1 MIAKYILIFISL
13 LKLSYN
19 LYALNPEQFFK
30 YVDEEKVD
38 KSKLDDILKTLSK
51 GLEEVYAFYTLSNNP
66 PKTGYPDI
74 THNKVN
80 ITEELLKID
89 TTNKNYYNFYQD
101 FVKVFSKVKDGHTTI
116 TFKGLNSFTERL
128 YKYEASIYFPI
139 IFYIKNDTNGIPKMY
154 GKPNKDIKLNRKFT
168 NSDDIF
174 NKIEKNINVPIN
186 LIKGKNPF
194 DFINGFISQFAE
206 LRNPHGSFTQSF
218 NMINKINLGLIPIYK
233 ENTTNFTV
241 EYENGVKFETD
252 LLFIFKE
259 NIFKNR
265 DLTPVASIQNYFFDS
280 KNFDKMINDFI
291 FIPEVKEF
299 PYELIKIDKYGKFK
313 LKLDSNINSIKGG
326 SVSQNFW
333 DFSTDDKEL
342 KCRVDKENQLNVYL
356 VQSFEPKSID
366 DFINTVKECSELF
379 DKNNY
384 KIIVIQSYNEG
395 GEGELPE
402 FLLEMVSPYI
412 SFNVYNRIR
421 ATENIKKNFKMV
433 FQTIEK
439 CKEQSQIDF
448 FDKFNSVNYSNI
460 KEDVTRPFFMADKK
474 LKKLSLQLRK
484 NMKNKRK
491 PTDIMVFT
499 DGFSFSATSIFI
511 KYLQYYGGG
520 IVVGYFGHPSKNTTF
535 DSSLSPSG
543 ILEID
548 ELSDLNTNFKSLKK
562 KYSADVQFAVFQCF
576 YDKDNFSVPLEYEVT
591 PVDERISL
599 YENFNESNYHIFAQ
613 KAKEIF
619 KKYENECS
627 KSKTNLFL
635 LDNNCPLGGYP
646 CVNGKWNK
654 EKCVQFY
661 CDLGYIF
668 DKGSQKCIP
677 DKCTEYSDVYYY
689 IILSL
694 IILSDLT
701 TLVMIIYC
709 CAICCC
715 CKKRKIA
722 PEGPLLS

>member
-1 MIAKYILIFISL
+1 
-13 LKLSYN
+13 
-19 LYALNPEQFFK
+19 
-30 YVDEEKVD
+30 
-38 KSKLDDILKTLSK
+38 
-51 GLEEVYAFYTLSNNP
+51 
-66 PKTGYPDI
+66 
-74 THNKVN
+74 
-80 ITEELLKID
+80 
-89 TTNKNYYNFYQD
+89 
-101 FVKVFSKVKDGHTTI
+101 
-116 TFKGLNSFTERL
+116 
-128 YKYEASIYFPI
+128 
-139 IFYIKNDTNGIPKMY
+139 
-154 GKPNKDIKLNRKFT
+154 
-168 NSDDIF
+168 
-174 NKIEKNINVPIN
+174 
-186 LIKGKNPF
+186 
-194 DFINGFISQFAE
+194 
-206 LRNPHGSFTQSF
+206 
-218 NMINKINLGLIPIYK
+218 
-233 ENTTNFTV
+233 
-241 EYENGVKFETD
+241 
-252 LLFIFKE
+252 
-259 NIFKNR
+259 
-265 DLTPVASIQNYFFDS
+265 
-280 KNFDKMINDFI
+280 
-291 FIPEVKEF
+291 
-299 PYELIKIDKYGKFK
+299 
-313 LKLDSNINSIKGG
+313 
-326 SVSQNFW
+326 
-333 DFSTDDKEL
+333 
-342 KCRVDKENQLNVYL
+342 
-356 VQSFEPKSID
+356 
-366 DFINTVKECSELF
+366 
-379 DKNNY
+379 
-384 KIIVIQSYNEG
+384 
-395 GEGELPE
+395 
-402 FLLEMVSPYI
+402 MVSPYI

-599 YENFNESNYHIFAQ
+599 YENFNESNYHVFAQ

-635 LDNNCPLGGYP
+635 LDNNCSLGGYP

-677 DKCTEYSDVYYY
+677 DNCTEYNNAYYY

-694 IILSDLT
+694 IILAHLT

-709 CAICCC
+709 FAICFF
-715 CKKRKIA
+715 CKKRKIV